1 MAAPTCK
8 RAADTAQQHAYAANQ
23 RCLRRR
29 RSGYSRPASG
39 TVPQL
44 TRGPVATLFSI
55 LRRHTLSI
63 RTRLMMLTL
72 ATVLPLV
79 AVGGFAMIRTVDD
92 QTAQVEQ
99 GIGRTVDG
107 LLGDIDRQIIAIEAA
122 LQVLAVSP
130 SLQSEDLYPF
140 YQQMYAALPLQ
151 GTVIVLLDTK
161 GQQLLSTARP
171 FGAPLPRATNTE
183 MHERVV
189 ATGKPQ
195 VSDLIMGA
203 VLQRPVVAVGV
214 PVFHDGNVA
223 FVLVMGLGSEILS
236 KLLRQPDLSPDW
248 VVAIFDRKGIIV
260 ARNRE
265 LDRFL
270 GKPAAPIIREAIAGP
285 VDNWIPNVTSEG
297 IRVYST
303 FRRSTVTGWTAAI
316 GVPRGFVDADA
327 HNSWPSAAVGQS
339 SP

>member
-1 MAAPTCK
+1 MSAALFSM
-8 RAADTAQQHAYAANQ
+8 
-23 RCLRRR
+23 LRRQ
-29 RSGYSRPASG
+29 A
-39 TVPQL
+39 
-44 TRGPVATLFSI
+44 
-55 LRRHTLSI
+55 LSI
-63 RTRLMMLTL
+63 RSRLMMLTA

-92 QTAQVEQ
+92 QKVQVEQ
-99 GIGRTVDG
+99 AVGRTVDG
-107 LLGDIDRQIIAIEAA
+107 LLGDIDRQIIAIEAE

-161 GQQLLSTARP
+161 GQQLLSTTRP

-203 VLQRPVVAVGV
+203 VLQRPVVTVGV

-270 GKPAAPIIREAIAGP
+270 GKPGRA
-285 VDNWIPNVTSEG
+285 DN
-297 IRVYST
+297 
-303 FRRSTVTGWTAAI
+303 
-316 GVPRGFVDADA
+316 
-327 HNSWPSAAVGQS
+327 
-339 SP
+339 